1 MKKSVYII
9 PFLFSILFFVACDD
23 DKGGVQPDVSEGIV
37 RDYTGL
43 DGCGYIIEMDNG
55 EKLEPVEMTD
65 TSFHFY
71 DGQHVEVWYTELT
84 DVGSFCMAG
93 KIVRIDSI
101 RALGCDAMTDWSD
114 KLPADGF
121 QLDTAFL
128 EGDCLVVKVHY
139 GGGCRPHD
147 FFLSLLPTMGALN
160 TITLAHEAHNDLC
173 EAWISDRRSFDLI
186 PLQSAGSHS
195 VRFILTLNFERSA
208 CQQEFLYEY

>member
-9 PFLFSILFFVACDD
+9 PVLFSVLLFTACDD
-23 DKGGVQPDVSEGIV
+23 DTGGIQPNAQEGIV

-43 DGCGYIIEMDNG
+43 DGCGYIIEMLGGD
-55 EKLEPVEMTD
+55 KLEPVEMAD

-71 DGQHVEVWYTELT
+71 DGQRVEVWYTELT
-84 DVGSFCMAG
+84 NINTLCMAG
-93 KIVRIDSI
+93 RTVRIDSI
-101 RALGCDAMTDWSD
+101 RELGCNAMTDWSKD
-114 KLPADGF
+114 MPSDAF
-121 QLDTAFL
+121 HLDTAAID
-128 EGDCLVVKVHY
+128 GDCLTVKVHY

-147 FFLSLLPTMGALN
+147 FFLSLLPTMATFN

-173 EAWISDRRSFDLI
+173 EAWISDRRSFDLT

-208 CQQEFLYEY
+208 YQQEFLYEY